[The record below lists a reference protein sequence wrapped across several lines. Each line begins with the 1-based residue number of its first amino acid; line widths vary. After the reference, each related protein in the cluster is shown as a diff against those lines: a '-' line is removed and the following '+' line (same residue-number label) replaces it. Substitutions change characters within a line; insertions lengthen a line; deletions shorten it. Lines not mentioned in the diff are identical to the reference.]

1 MIDKVVNQV
10 QPSLPVEEA
19 MALKVEQP
27 AMQLAETTTDMINVE
42 KKDTVNAPRQ
52 IHKHIP
58 SFEIARLLDT

>member
-1 MIDKVVNQV
+1 
-10 QPSLPVEEA
+10 

-42 KKDTVNAPRQ
+42 KKDKVNAPRQ
-52 IHKHIP
+52 IHEHIP